1 MNSSLQSIDLRNNNI
16 GAEGAGKFAEALKV
30 NSSLQSIFLFDNK
43 IGDEGAIKIS
53 DALQVN
59 SSLQSIH
66 LGGNNI
72 GVTLLQEIK
81 NYIERNVANFKFQ
94 QKLASVC
101 LFEALSKRRGRLDWN
116 VVICDF
122 FPLLGWSKII

>member
-1 MNSSLQSIDLRNNNI
+1 MFS
-16 GAEGAGKFAEALKV
+16 AEHF
-30 NSSLQSIFLFDNK
+30 FFDNN
-43 IGDEGAIKIS
+43 IGDEGAGKIAE
-53 DALQVN
+53 DLRVN

-66 LGGNNI
+66 LGGNNT
-72 GVTLLQEIK
+72 GETLLQEIK

-101 LFEALSKRRGRLDWN
+101 LFEALSKRRGRLGWN
-116 VVICDF
+116 VVFYDF